1 MKDKVYKGPKSQ
13 IIMSTLGPNMHLSE
27 AELSEAMNISRAPK
41 RDVLNMLIKDAFVNI
56 TFRMRTSVSGNSNS
70 L

>member
-27 AELSEAMNISRAPK
+27 AELSEAMNISRAPR
-41 RDVLNMLIKDAFVNI
+41 RDA
-56 TFRMRTSVSGNSNS
+56 
-70 L
+70 